1 MLKRINNNKYEM
13 NSQHNTDKYGVNSL
27 TAGVI
32 KHCKY
37 IIKKDL
43 EAKTKTEYNK
53 FHVYKGRQ
61 LLDTW
66 SNSSVINAWGSR
78 MASNILK
85 DYGYTEVKTSYAK
98 GYISAID
105 GDYIEDYKG
114 RYGEGFKLHTYA
126 SNTNN
131 YHYIT
136 YFVKE
141 G

>member
-1 MLKRINNNKYEM
+1 MLTRINDNKYM
-13 NSQHNTDKYGVNSL
+13 MLSQYEIDMYGVNDL

-53 FHVYKGRQ
+53 FYIYNGRS
-61 LLDTW
+61 LVRTEPNA
-66 SNSSVINAWGSR
+66 SNINAWGSR
-78 MASNILK
+78 TACNILRK
-85 DYGYTEVKTSYAK
+85 YGYTEVTTSYAK

-131 YHYIT
+131 YHYVT
-136 YFVKE
+136 YFVK
-141 G
+141 